1 MKDIISEVRDQFLE
15 INAKNANLFDTLDVE
30 RVRSNEFAVKR
41 FVLWNNYDLNKSVKQ
56 LVEAMKWRKD
66 NGINGLTAQDIPRE
80 FFLAGA
86 LYKAG
91 KSKDGLSVV
100 YFRAKTVLK
109 IKKLE
114 PMIQLMTTY
123 MMNTLDTELNGKGA
137 MIVADMSGLTMKNS
151 NLSLLQFVI
160 DLFRKY
166 YPMSVQSMIVYNNPW
181 YLRVFE
187 PVVKGWLSE
196 SEQQLLRFAS
206 GDELF
211 DYIDKSDVRKYLFG
225 ETDDQFVDLPE
236 KCRPLEEL
244 ANNYGIN
251 DKEVKKYLSQYQ
263 SIIEEG
269 KQLLNF
275 P

>member
-1 MKDIISEVRDQFLE
+1 MNDIISEVRNQFLE
-15 INAKNANLFDTLDVE
+15 ISAKNGNLFEAIDVE

-66 NGINGLTAQDIPRE
+66 NAINGLTAQDIPRE

-123 MMNTLDTELNGKGA
+123 MINTLDMELNGKGA
-137 MIVADMSGLTMKNS
+137 LVVADMSGLTMKNS